1 MHEALSL
8 VPSKSVG
15 PGDSKSQSWEM
26 EIGESLGLA
35 LPQSSLISELQVN
48 SASEKLVGVLDDT

>member
-1 MHEALSL
+1 
-8 VPSKSVG
+8 
-15 PGDSKSQSWEM
+15 M